1 MTSGGGRIGLA
12 RNSGYV
18 TMGGRS
24 EPWRSDVVS
33 GGGEE
38 AVGLGG
44 AAGVGAAGTDGI
56 VGVISLNSSDD
67 SRALDASNGAGLSA
81 CC

>member
-24 EPWRSDVVS
+24 EWGRSDVVS
-33 GGGEE
+33 GGGAEGVV
-38 AVGLGG
+38 VG
-44 AAGVGAAGTDGI
+44 AIAGVGAAVTDGI
-56 VGVISLNSSDD
+56 VGVISFNSSDG
-67 SRALDASNGAGLSA
+67 SREPDASNGAGLPA
-81 CC
+81 C